1 MISLRTSAQGNF
13 HANTILPPLGHRR
26 EQFEVGN
33 KISVP
38 FRKSYNRKLSSVCCF
53 SFIYFPSF
61 FFSLSR
67 DQSKTARRGK
77 EGEEILD

>member
-38 FRKSYNRKLSSVCCF
+38 FRKSETLERLLFLVYLF
-53 SFIYFPSF
+53 SFF

>member
-33 KISVP
+33 KISR
-38 FRKSYNRKLSSVCCF
+38 FENRVIGNSRASVV
-53 SFIYFPSF
+53 SRLFIFLLF
-61 FFSLSR
+61 FLFIER
-67 DQSKTARRGK
+67 SK
-77 EGEEILD
+77 

>member
-38 FRKSYNRKLSSVCCF
+38 FRKSETLERLLFLVYLF
-53 SFIYFPSF
+53 SF
-61 FFSLSR
+61 FFFLFIER
-67 DQSKTARRGK
+67 SK
-77 EGEEILD
+77 

>member
-38 FRKSYNRKLSSVCCF
+38 FRKSCNRELSSVCCF
-53 SFIYFPSF
+53 SFIFLLF
-61 FFSLSR
+61 FLFIER
-67 DQSKTARRGK
+67 SK
-77 EGEEILD
+77 